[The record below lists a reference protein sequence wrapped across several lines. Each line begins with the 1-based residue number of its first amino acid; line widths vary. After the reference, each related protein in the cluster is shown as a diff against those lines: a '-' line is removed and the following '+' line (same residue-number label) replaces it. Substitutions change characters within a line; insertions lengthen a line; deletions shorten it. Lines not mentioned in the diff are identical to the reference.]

1 MKEYDHSKIEKKWQ
15 KKWSDDGVYKTL
27 DSKKAK
33 TKKLKPFYVLDMF
46 PYPSGAG
53 LHVGHPRGYIGS
65 DVYARVKRM
74 QGFNVLHPM
83 GYDAFGLPA
92 EQYAIEHKI
101 HPRKA
106 VDINVKTFEKQLS
119 IIGLS
124 YDWSRRVNTTDTE
137 YYRWTQWIFLQLF
150 NSYYDTKKNKAESI
164 DSLIKAFEKSGNA
177 KINAHHTCKII
188 FSGKEWKNFDALKKQ
203 EILMNYRL
211 AYEAESEVN
220 WCEGLGTVLAN
231 DEIVD
236 GKDGKTVSERGGFP
250 VEKMVIK
257 QWSMRITA
265 YADRLIK
272 GLETLEWSSHIK
284 EIQKNWIG
292 ESTGSE
298 IEFKIKNS
306 NEKIKVFT
314 TRPDTLFGVTYVVL
328 APESDLVEKL
338 NDQIKNKK
346 EVEKYIS
353 GVKSKPEDDRKN
365 AEKEKTGVVLEGVY
379 AINPANGEEVPVWIA
394 DYVLSSYGTGAVM
407 AVPAHD
413 ERDFEFSKK
422 YNLPLRQVIVPCF
435 EDEVHPWQDGKELTR
450 RDVVHSVLR
459 KNNGDILLLYWKG
472 GEWKNNHPITFI
484 VGGIEKGE
492 NPREAAIREIKEETG
507 YVNIKFVEQVPF
519 STQSKFFAAHKNVNR
534 IADVYCVV
542 FDLIDEERVQTKE
555 EDTKF
560 HDFKFV
566 PMSEIRKEVNIK
578 DDQFFA
584 DYLNNPSAFCEDGI
598 LSNSGEFC
606 GMESVEARGKITKAV
621 GGKIVTKYKMRD
633 AIFARQRYWGEPI
646 PLKRDKN
653 GIISAVKKL
662 PLELPKVTSYEP
674 TGKAEGPLAGVKAWV
689 KDGYETNTMP
699 GWAGSSWYF
708 LRYMDPKN
716 SKSLAGENEINY
728 WKNVDMYVGG
738 AEHATGH
745 LLYSRFWHKFLKD
758 IGVAKT
764 EEPFKKMKN
773 QGMILA
779 SDNRKM
785 SKRWGN
791 VINPDEIVK
800 TYGADTLRV
809 YEMFMGPFD
818 QSLPWSTESIIGSRR
833 FIERVY
839 RLSSKVSKNKT
850 NPDLEKVLHKTIKK
864 VNEDIENF
872 AFNTAISSMM
882 IFVNEAEKHE
892 NISVS
897 DFKMFLQ
904 ILAPFAP
911 HFTDELWYEMGEKNS
926 IHVSGWPK
934 YSPKKIIEDT
944 MKIVVQVNGKVRSEL
959 SVSIDATEDKIK
971 EIALND
977 NAIIS
982 WTEGKEIK
990 RVIYVKGRLV
1000 NIVF

>member
-15 KKWSDDGVYKTL
+15 KEWSDNGVYKTL

-92 EQYAIEHKI
+92 EQYAIEHKV

-106 VDINVKTFEKQLS
+106 VEINVKTFEKQLS

-124 YDWSRRVNTTDTE
+124 YDWSRRVNTTDPE

-164 DSLIKAFEKSGNA
+164 DSLIKTFEKSGNA
-177 KINAHHTCKII
+177 KVSAHHTCKII
-188 FSGKEWKNFDALKKQ
+188 FTAKEWKNFDALKKQ

-236 GKDGKTVSERGGFP
+236 DKDGNPVSERGGYK
-250 VEKMVIK
+250 VEKMTIK

-265 YADRLIK
+265 YADRLLK
-272 GLETLEWSSHIK
+272 GLETLDWSNHIK

-292 ESTGSE
+292 KSEGS
-298 IEFKIKNS
+298 IIKFDDL
-306 NEKIKVFT
+306 EVFT
-314 TRPDTLFGVTYVVL
+314 TRADTLFGVTYI
-328 APESDLVEKL
+328 AIHGDK
-338 NDQIKNKK
+338 
-346 EVEKYIS
+346 
-353 GVKSKPEDDRKN
+353 DRF
-365 AEKEKTGVVLEGVY
+365 TGRYVT
-379 AINPANGEEVPVWIA
+379 NPANGEKVPVWEAEYVMA
-394 DYVLSSYGTGAVM
+394 DYGTGAVM
-407 AVPAHD
+407 GVPAHD
-413 ERDFEFSKK
+413 ERDFEFAKRN
-422 YNLPLRQVIVPCF
+422 NLPIRYVVENLKVDNTEQSKPREGMPFIERECVDVIVKHWSENKYLCL
-435 EDEVHPWQDGKELTR
+435 Q
-450 RDVVHSVLR
+450 
-459 KNNGDILLLYWKG
+459 WKKVNWRTFVTG
-472 GEWKNNHPITFI
+472 GVEQGQTP
-484 VGGIEKGE
+484 E
-492 NPREAAIREIKEETG
+492 EAARMEVREESGYTDLKFIKEVG
-507 YVNIKFVEQVPF
+507 RYH
-519 STQSKFFAAHKNVNR
+519 SKFFHGPKNLNRFAHFHGM
-534 IADVYCVV
+534 Y
-542 FDLIDEERVQTKE
+542 FELQSDEREEMVEEEKE
-555 EDTKF
+555 KHEL
-560 HDFKFV
+560 HWVDFKDVKNFIHD
-566 PMSEIRKEVNIK
+566 EATAIAWNL
-578 DDQFFA
+578 
-584 DYLNNPSAFCEDGI
+584 LNNEPSAFCEDGI
-598 LSNSGEFC
+598 LANSGEFD
-606 GMESVEARGKITKAV
+606 GMESEEARKKITEKV

-653 GIISAVKKL
+653 GIISEVKKL

-674 TGKAEGPLAGVKAWV
+674 TGKAEGPLAGVKSWV
-689 KDGYETNTMP
+689 KEGYETNTMP

-716 SKSLAGENEINY
+716 NKSLAGKNEIDY

-764 EEPFKKMKN
+764 EEPFKRMKN

-791 VINPDEIVK
+791 VINPDDIVK
-800 TYGADTLRV
+800 SYGADTLRV

-833 FIERVY
+833 F
-839 RLSSKVSKNKT
+839 
-850 NPDLEKVLHKTIKK
+850 LEKVWKISFLFDEIKIVKNNTNDVLIKSQKDFVTLLHKTIKK
-864 VNEDIENF
+864 VGEDIENMN
-872 AFNTAISSMM
+872 FNTSISSMM
-882 IFVNEAEKHE
+882 ILVNSMEVNVKAGLV
-892 NISVS
+892 SV
-897 DFKMFLQ
+897 DEFKMFLK

-911 HFTDELWYEMGEKNS
+911 HFTEEIWHRMGEGKS

-934 YSPKKIIEDT
+934 YNPKKIIEESIT
-944 MKIVVQVNGKVRSEL
+944 IAVQVNGKVRTEIEVSPDISEEDVKNIVL
-959 SVSIDATEDKIK
+959 SNDIVLNWVDKEKIK
-971 EIALND
+971 
-977 NAIIS
+977 
-982 WTEGKEIK
+982 
-990 RVIYVKGRLV
+990 RFIYVKGRLV
-1000 NIVF
+1000 NIVV